1 MREHKRGVHLYVKRV
16 FIMDDCE
23 ALMPEYLRFV
33 RGVVDAQDLSLN
45 MSREILQQDR
55 QIKMIQRRLVK
66 KVLSTIK
73 DMQSTD
79 AEKYQ
84 AFWREFGRVLKEGLL
99 GDQDN
104 RDAILAVSSFGSTHS
119 EDDLTTLAGYVE
131 RMKDGQDEI
140 YYLTGES
147 RDQLVNS
154 PHMEAF
160 RAKGLEVL
168 LLTDPVDEMWV
179 GSVPEFDGKKF
190 KSIAKGEVE
199 LGTEEERKAAE
210 EQREEQEKDFA
221 DLLDLARRDPRRPR
235 QAGAALSRLTDSP
248 ACLVGETFDFSPML
262 EKMYRASG
270 QQVPNS
276 KRILELNPTHPLV
289 TGLKQAQT
297 ERPDDPALAET
308 AELLYGTAL
317 LAEGGELSDPAH
329 FAKLLANRLTGR
341 SESSAGDGNS
351 AGSDNTGC
359 ESRRGLSVVVLAW
372 SWCSPAAAGP
382 PRPRRTIAT
391 STGRSRGRS
400 RAGRCAAVGSG
411 RRR

>member
-1 MREHKRGVHLYVKRV
+1 VHLYVKRV

-45 MSREILQQDR
+45 VSREILQQDR
-55 QIKMIQRRLVK
+55 QIKMIQRRLAK

-73 DMQSTD
+73 DMQSTE

-84 AFWREFGRVLKEGLL
+84 TFWREFGRVLKEGLL

-104 RDAILAVSSFGSTHS
+104 REAILAVSSFPSTHS
-119 EDDLTTLAGYVE
+119 EDDLTTLGGYVE

-179 GSVPEFDGKKF
+179 GAVPEFDGKKL

-221 DLLDLARRDPRRPR
+221 DLLAWLGETLDDHVKQVRLS
-235 QAGAALSRLTDSP
+235 SRLTDSP
-248 ACLVGETFDFSPML
+248 ACLVGETYDFTPML

-270 QQVPNS
+270 QPVPHS
-276 KRILELNPTHPLV
+276 KRILELNPAHPLV
-289 TGLKQAQT
+289 TGLKQAQA
-297 ERPDDPALAET
+297 EGPDNPALAET

-317 LAEGGELSDPAH
+317 LAEGGSLNDPAH
-329 FAKLLANRLTGR
+329 FAKLLANRLT
-341 SESSAGDGNS
+341 
-351 AGSDNTGC
+351 
-359 ESRRGLSVVVLAW
+359 
-372 SWCSPAAAGP
+372 
-382 PRPRRTIAT
+382 RTL
-391 STGRSRGRS
+391 
-400 RAGRCAAVGSG
+400 
-411 RRR
+411 